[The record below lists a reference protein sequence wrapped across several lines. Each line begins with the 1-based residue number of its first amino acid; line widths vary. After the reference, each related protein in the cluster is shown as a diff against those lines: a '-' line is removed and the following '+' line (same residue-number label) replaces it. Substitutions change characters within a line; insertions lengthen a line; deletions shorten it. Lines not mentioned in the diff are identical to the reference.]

1 MSIEK
6 ILTELTAAID
16 RLTAAVAGGY
26 NPAGATAPAPAK
38 PAKGKAAKAPE
49 PEAVEPEPEAAPAKP
64 AKAATQA
71 ECTTLAQALLQGQK
85 RDALVALLADVGA
98 PNVRSIPPEKY
109 GDFVQAAKAALEA

>member
-6 ILTELTAAID
+6 ILTELTASID

-26 NPAGATAPAPAK
+26 NPAAAAPAPT
-38 PAKGKAAKAPE
+38 KGKAKAAKAPE
-49 PEAVEPEPEAAPAKP
+49 PEAEAKAEAP
-64 AKAATQA
+64 AKAAPPATQE